1 MIDETT
7 ILNVSTGQLKTFY
20 LQGVTFSTGQLKTF
34 YLQGVTFSAR
44 QLKTFYLQG
53 VTFSKQVIHLRPI
66 LRGKTWL
73 SYLYVGLL
81 RDNLADCSVFNAAI
95 MYHVLNV
102 YSTVYAS
109 YES

>member
-7 ILNVSTGQLKTFY
+7 ILNVST
-20 LQGVTFSTGQLKTF
+20 
-34 YLQGVTFSAR
+34 R

-81 RDNLADCSVFNAAI
+81 GDNLADCSVFNAAI

-102 YSTVYAS
+102 YSTVYAG
-109 YES
+109 Y